1 MKWLVRALLAVM
13 IFGGVALGGVALIP
27 AETIARLATERLSSS
42 LEREVRITG
51 AVRPSFYPMI
61 GISAEGLEIANPDWA
76 ADQGPMLRAEALNVG
91 VALIP
96 LFSGEV
102 RISEAAI
109 DRPDIVLLRAADG
122 HANWEFGTAT
132 TNTPRSNSALPQ
144 IGLAQAKITDG
155 RIRFEDARTGQSFAA
170 EAVNM
175 TLSASAMNAPLTGDV
190 SAFINGAALSG
201 TLSLDTLADAMAG
214 RETRIDTSLSWAG
227 GSLSYRGALTLTP
240 FALAGDLNAD
250 ITDLT
255 PVVTA
260 AGAGAVTLP
269 AGFGRDRIA
278 LSGPIAIT
286 PEGVVQITDASLAL
300 DETTITLSA
309 ELTQGAERPLIT
321 GRIVSGRVD
330 LSALTQSGAP
340 EGRGAG
346 GNAAGGWP
354 RDEIDLSGLFAVDAN
369 LDLTL
374 AELDL
379 GMMKLSDIA
388 LQTRLDAGRLQADLA
403 RAVAYGGTIA
413 GQTVI
418 NARGNGSVAS
428 TMTIRAVQLQPLMR
442 DFADYERLSG
452 TGNVTLNLLASGRSV
467 AAWMNSLEGNV
478 ALDFGQ
484 GAIEGLDLAGMIR
497 NLDSSYRGQG
507 ARTVYDSITA
517 TLAITGGVARN
528 DDLRLDAGWGGVTGA
543 GAIDIGGQ
551 SVDYRV
557 IPAVQ
562 TSSDGSNIAVPVIV
576 RGPWANL
583 SFAPDLEYLA
593 RQRLELER
601 EQLEEAA
608 QARID
613 AERERLEQEARER
626 LNIPAE
632 GDARD
637 AIENQLRNE
646 VEGALRGLLGGN

>member
-1 MKWLVRALLAVM
+1 MKWLMRALLAFV
-13 IFGGVALGGVALIP
+13 IFGGVALGGIALIP
-27 AETIARLATERLSSS
+27 TETIARLATERLSGA
-42 LEREVRITG
+42 LGREVTLTG

-76 ADQGPMLRAEALNVG
+76 ADRGAMLRADALNVG

-96 LFSGEV
+96 LLSGEV
-102 RISEAAI
+102 RISEATI
-109 DRPDIVLLRAADG
+109 DRPDILLLRGADG
-122 HANWEFGTAT
+122 RANWDFGTGAPDT
-132 TNTPRSNSALPQ
+132 SRSDSALPQ
-144 IGLAQAKITDG
+144 IGMAQARISDG
-155 RIRFEDARTGQSFAA
+155 RIRYEDAGTGQSFAA
-170 EAVNM
+170 EAVTV
-175 TLSASAMNAPLTGDV
+175 TLAAPEMNATLTGEINARV
-190 SAFINGAALSG
+190 NGAALSG
-201 TLSLDTLADAMAG
+201 SLTLDTLADVMAG
-214 RETRIDTSLSWAG
+214 REARVSSTVTWEG
-227 GSLSYRGALTLTP
+227 GALTYRGAVILSP
-240 FALAGDLNAD
+240 FSLAGEFDSR
-250 ITDLT
+250 ITDLAPLT
-255 PVVTA
+255 TA
-260 AGAGAVTLP
+260 AGVDQIDLP
-269 AGFGRDRIA
+269 RGMGRDLIA
-278 LSGPIAIT
+278 LSGPVALT
-286 PEGVVQITDASLAL
+286 PEGVAQITDASLSL
-300 DETTITLSA
+300 DDSTINLSA
-309 ELTQGAERPLIT
+309 ALRQGADRPHLT
-321 GRIVSGRVD
+321 GRIAGGRID
-330 LSALTQSGAP
+330 LSTLTQNSGS
-340 EGRGAG
+340 AG
-346 GNAAGGWP
+346 GTGGAWP
-354 RDEIDLSGLFAVDAN
+354 TDEIDLSGLAALDAEIEI
-369 LDLTL
+369 TVG
-374 AELDL
+374 ALDL
-379 GMMKLSDIA
+379 GLLTLSDIA
-388 LQTRLDAGRLQADLA
+388 LQTTLDAGRLQADLA

-413 GQTVI
+413 GQAVL
-418 NARGNGSVAS
+418 NSRGSGSAAAN
-428 TMTIRAVQLQPLMR
+428 MTFRDVQLQPLMR
-442 DFADYERLSG
+442 DFAEYERLSG
-452 TGNVTLNLLASGRSV
+452 TGNVTLNLLAGGRSV

-497 NLDSSYRGQG
+497 NLDSSYRGEG

-517 TLAITGGVARN
+517 TLAIASGVARN
-528 DDLRLDAGWGGVTGA
+528 DDLRLDAGWGSVTGA
-543 GAIDIGGQ
+543 GTIDIGRQ

-626 LNIPAE
+626 LNLPAE